1 MKKDVVIAGVGG
13 QGSLFATNVLCQ
25 FAMEK
30 GFQVLGTETI
40 GAAQRGGAVVSHMRI
55 SDAPIYSPLVPAG
68 SADILIGM
76 EAIELLRN
84 LSLLGKEGYYILN
97 LFQIPTV
104 YTNLGIDPYLTFQEI
119 GEAIKRAGIRG
130 HEIRATQKA
139 AELGSPQMTNVV
151 MLGALCSVEEFFSK
165 GEIRPL
171 VESLSPKKYRS
182 KNLEA
187 FDAGSEQ
194 ARPA

>member
-13 QGSLFATNVLCQ
+13 QGSLFATNVLCR

-40 GAAQRGGAVVSHMRI
+40 GAAQRGGSVVSHMRI
-55 SDAPIYSPLVPAG
+55 SDSAIYSPLVPAG
-68 SADILIGM
+68 SADVLIGM

-84 LSLLGKEGYYILN
+84 LRLLGKEGYYILN

-104 YTNLGIDPYLTFQEI
+104 YTNLAIDPCLTFQEI
-119 GEAIKRAGIRG
+119 SEAIKRAGIRG
-130 HEIRATQKA
+130 HAIQATLKA
-139 AELGSPQMTNVV
+139 AELGNPQMTNVV

-165 GEIRPL
+165 EEIRRL

>member
-1 MKKDVVIAGVGG
+1 
-13 QGSLFATNVLCQ
+13 
-25 FAMEK
+25 
-30 GFQVLGTETI
+30 
-40 GAAQRGGAVVSHMRI
+40 MRI